1 MFNDEMF
8 NCSLP
13 GEIIYRNIFEIYQ
26 KYESKD
32 ATLYFP
38 TFFVLA
44 LTFLTSRLLIRG
56 KYRVARDRVRLLVI
70 WSENRI
76 NKMY

>member
-1 MFNDEMF
+1 MLNDEMF

-38 TFFVLA
+38 P
-44 LTFLTSRLLIRG
+44 FLPLL
-56 KYRVARDRVRLLVI
+56 
-70 WSENRI
+70 SHF
-76 NKMY
+76 